1 MHWIALLLAIA
12 VTITCLEM
20 RRKMKK
26 ETKQAL
32 HYHFEFSTDEVFEGE
47 YLYLIQQITNESD
60 EAISF
65 LKTETLM
72 PEGLKIVLVEDGEL
86 YSGNDT
92 ECFSVQ
98 SVFTM
103 QPHSTVRRKW
113 RVLASRRGVYTA
125 QTVQMIAIYNDPLG
139 MMATSYR
146 LEPESAG
153 HGHLVVLPR
162 VKEWITHMAL
172 SPTYAGDR
180 ILSRGLIHD
189 PMAFCGVR
197 DYEMRDPLNTID
209 WKQSARLGRTVVR
222 ETEYQYN
229 DSYNIVLNMQSAII
243 ENNPPEISTPQYI
256 EDCIS
261 VCASLLDSAVRRD
274 IPVALIANV
283 PTVEQ
288 YGHPLSEEDETGKQ
302 IFCSEEY
309 RRQAQVIRAYR
320 MLAALPMQMTIPVEH
335 LLDDMIARPH
345 MYARGGNIVLV
356 TSFLNDRMIGF
367 HKAMQERGIQ
377 VIFFVATTN
386 NNAIEIPSD
395 VPVYFRV
402 TQWVG
407 GVGHAS

>member
-1 MHWIALLLAIA
+1 MHWIAMIFAAGVVLACVAI
-12 VTITCLEM
+12 
-20 RRKMKK
+20 RREVKK
-26 ETKQAL
+26 TTGKAL
-32 HYHFEFSTDEVFEGE
+32 KYHFEFSTDEVFEQE
-47 YLYLIQQITNESD
+47 YLYLIQEITNDSD
-60 EAISF
+60 RSLAF

-72 PEGLKIVLVEDGEL
+72 PEGLRIVLVEDGKL

-92 ECFSVQ
+92 ECQSVQ
-98 SVFTM
+98 SVF
-103 QPHSTVRRKW
+103 QLPAGCTVRRKW
-113 RVLASRRGVYTA
+113 RVLAQKRGVYRA
-125 QTVQMIAIYNDPLG
+125 DQVQMLAIYNDPLG
-139 MMATSYR
+139 MMSTSHQ
-146 LEPESAG
+146 LKAEVGG
-153 HGHLVVLPR
+153 HAQVVVLPR

-172 SPTYAGDR
+172 SPTYAGER
-180 ILSRGLIHD
+180 ILPRGLIHD
-189 PMAFCGVR
+189 PMSFCGVR
-197 DYEMRDPLNTID
+197 DYEPRDPLNTVD

-229 DSYNIVLNMQSAII
+229 DSYNIVLNMQSMLI
-243 ENNPPEISTPQYI
+243 EPNPPEIATPPYV

-320 MLAALPMQMTIPVEH
+320 MLAALPMKMTVTIET

-345 MYARGGNIVLV
+345 LYARGGNIVLV
-356 TSFLNDRMIGF
+356 TSFLNERMIGF
-367 HKAMQERGIQ
+367 HKAMSERGVQ

-386 NNAIEIPSD
+386 NNAIKIPSD

-402 TQWVG
+402 TEWIG

>member
-1 MHWIALLLAIA
+1 MDWIAIIITIA
-12 VTITCLEM
+12 AFLTCFDV
-20 RRKMKK
+20 RRKVKK
-26 ETKQAL
+26 TADKTL
-32 HYHFEFSTDEVFEGE
+32 KYHFEFSTDEVFEDE
-47 YLYLIQQITNESD
+47 YIYLIQEVTNDGERD
-60 EAISF
+60 ISF

-72 PEGLKIVLVEDGEL
+72 PQGLRIVLVEDGKL

-92 ECFSVQ
+92 ECQSVQ
-98 SVFTM
+98 SVFHL
-103 QPHSTVRRKW
+103 PAGSTVRRKW
-113 RVLASRRGVYTA
+113 RVLAQKRGVYRA
-125 QTVQMIAIYNDPLG
+125 EQVQMIAIFNDPLG
-139 MMATSYR
+139 TTATSHQ
-146 LEPESAG
+146 LQADSGG
-153 HGHLVVLPR
+153 HACLIVLPR

-180 ILSRGLIHD
+180 ILPRGLIHD
-189 PMAFCGVR
+189 PMSFCGVR
-197 DYEMRDPLNTID
+197 DYEPRDPLNTID
-209 WKQSARLGRTVVR
+209 WKQSARLCRTVVR

-229 DSYNIVLNMQSAII
+229 DSYNIVLNMQSMLI
-243 ENNPPEISTPQYI
+243 ESDPPNIATPPYI

-288 YGHPLSEEDETGKQ
+288 YGRLLSEEDETGKQ

-320 MLAALPMQMTIPVEH
+320 MLAALPMQMTVTIET

-345 MYARGGNIVLV
+345 LYARGGNIVLV
-356 TSFLNDRMIGF
+356 TSFLNERMIGF
-367 HKAMQERGIQ
+367 HKAMRDRGVQ

-386 NNAIEIPSD
+386 NNAIHIPSD

-402 TQWVG
+402 TEWIG